1 MKNKLLDL
9 RNHLFATIEAVLDPD
24 DPMDLERA
32 KVVAELAQ
40 VTINSAKV
48 EVEYLRV
55 TMGVKGSGFIM
66 ENSTLPAAED
76 RPKPAL
82 AAHY

>member
-24 DPMDLERA
+24 EPMDIERA
-32 KVVAELAQ
+32 RAVAELAQ

-55 TMGVKGSGFIM
+55 TMGIKGSGFIID
-66 ENSTLPAAED
+66 ESAKPVEGD
-76 RPKPAL
+76 RKKPVL
-82 AAHY
+82 GCSY